1 MELQEMASR
10 ELIDEMRE
18 ERAELVQ
25 KFDKDTDLKQKMLI
39 TGVHKISVLGVIKYH
54 QIRQQLFDEVSL
66 HPETMKGLE
75 ILHYHVDNNIPVEKE
90 LVFKLVPELY
100 VHDIN
105 KLGAKDRMRFKKPRI
120 SYTRA
125 DGEQLEVDDASAELE
140 LNEHEAIWDKSM

>member
-54 QIRQQLFDEVSL
+54 
-66 HPETMKGLE
+66 
-75 ILHYHVDNNIPVEKE
+75 
-90 LVFKLVPELY
+90 
-100 VHDIN
+100 
-105 KLGAKDRMRFKKPRI
+105 
-120 SYTRA
+120 
-125 DGEQLEVDDASAELE
+125 
-140 LNEHEAIWDKSM
+140 